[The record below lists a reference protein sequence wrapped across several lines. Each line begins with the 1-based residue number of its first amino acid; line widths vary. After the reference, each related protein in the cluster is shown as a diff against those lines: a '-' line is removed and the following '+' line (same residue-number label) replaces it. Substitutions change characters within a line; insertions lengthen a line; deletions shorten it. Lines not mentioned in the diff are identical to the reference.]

1 MKNIISAIIF
11 LLVGQFVF
19 AQQNNYKW
27 RIGVHGGLNSYYGD
41 LSSERIF
48 DPSSGLLDL
57 NNTDQIA
64 YGLSV
69 EKSISKAWGLRLL
82 ASRGQFTAND
92 RTTNLDGDLFLDNE
106 NFDRALNAQT
116 TFSDASLMMNYYF
129 DNGKIFSDEA
139 FISPYFGIGI
149 GVNIFE
155 VKGDLYDANGQQYY
169 YWSDNTIRNM
179 SEADP
184 NASTA
189 IIIEQ
194 DGDFETDLTAL
205 QTEGKNY
212 ETSTLTIPALIG
224 LKFRLGKRFNFN
236 LESLINYSGSDY
248 MDDVHGEYLT
258 TYDSPL
264 QQYAANPSGITT
276 GINRGNDDR
285 LKDFYAFFSASLHYN
300 FGFKKDAFEAPIFYL
315 GQKDGVQAPSTTVVE
330 EERTIIVNA
339 EDLTSGTDKDITVTV
354 VTDTIVKDGKTE
366 IIEITIV
373 DDEVDDNSPEV
384 KEEGELVIEKIEW
397 DSEEPT
403 ERVIIIET
411 EDEKDI
417 EDEIEERII
426 IIEEEPIVDEVVI
439 TEVERLGPVEPIE
452 TIRLSPTLTE
462 EEIILADVQDAQ
474 IEVLE
479 IENDIYDMQASGE
492 KDTEKLDSLYTI
504 IEALDKRLSAY
515 ENYHN
520 KVAIQ
525 GNDDYTRPENQ
536 AIWDATAE
544 LKSELNTIRQ
554 EIRETSTSSS
564 PSISVELYEKMQKDN
579 AERIASLE
587 KELADT
593 KRKAEKDA
601 KKAAKEP
608 RKSHGWAMNESRKE
622 KEKTEIKET
631 TTVVVPTPV
640 QTEKSELVDN
650 EQNLEVIKIA
660 TETSANVKM
669 LEARIASLEKS
680 LTQQKKVN
688 TPSTVFVPQQKDN
701 ASATQINALNQ
712 KIDQLSRELAA
723 AKQALATKPT
733 VVEVKPAPVVV
744 QPTPAPTPAPTRVI
758 VSAAKEA
765 IRGYE
770 STNIFFQTGQSSIAT
785 EFKTRLSTIATF
797 MRQYPE
803 IRAALTGYTDKSG
816 NPEANFALSKRRSEA
831 VKTYLL
837 SQGVNPSQIEAS
849 YFGDTQ
855 AASAND
861 PFSRRVEINL
871 RSY

>member
-11 LLVGQFVF
+11 LLVGQFAF

-27 RIGVHGGLNSYYGD
+27 RVGVHGGLNSYYGD

-69 EKSISKAWGLRLL
+69 EKSLSKAWGVRLL

-92 RTTNLDGDLFLDNE
+92 RTTNLDGELFLDNE
-106 NFDRALNAQT
+106 NFDRSLNAQT
-116 TFSDASLMMNYYF
+116 SFTDASLMMNYYF
-129 DNGKIFSDEA
+129 DNGKLFSDEA
-139 FISPYFGIGI
+139 FFSPYFGIGI
-149 GVNIFE
+149 GFNKFE
-155 VKGDLYDANGQQYY
+155 VKGDLYDTNGQRYY
-169 YWSDNTIRNM
+169 YWSDNTVRNM
-179 SEADP
+179 SELDP
-184 NASTA
+184 DANTA
-189 IIIEQ
+189 VIIEQ
-194 DGDFETDLTAL
+194 DGEFETDLTAL

-212 ETSTLTIPALIG
+212 QTSTFTIPALIG
-224 LKFRLGKRFNFN
+224 LKFRLGNRFNFN
-236 LESLINYSGSDY
+236 IESLVHYSGSDY

-264 QQYAANPSGITT
+264 QQYAANPSGITA
-276 GINRGNDDR
+276 IENKRGNDDR

-315 GQKDGVQAPSTTVVE
+315 GQKDAINTPTTTIVE
-330 EERTIIVNA
+330 DERTIIVNT
-339 EDLTSGTDKDITVTV
+339 EDLSTNGVDKEITVTV

-373 DDEVDDNSPEV
+373 DDQADDNSPEIQ
-384 KEEGELVIEKIEW
+384 EGELVIEKLEW
-397 DSEEPT
+397 NTEEPKEEVIVIEIEEEVQDIE
-403 ERVIIIET
+403 ERVIIIE
-411 EDEKDI
+411 
-417 EDEIEERII
+417 EEPVV
-426 IIEEEPIVDEVVI
+426 IEEEI
-439 TEVERLGPVEPIE
+439 TAVEPLGPVEPIE
-452 TIRLSPTLTE
+452 TIRLSPTLSE

-504 IEALDKRLSAY
+504 IEGLDKRLSAY

-520 KVAIQ
+520 QIAIQ
-525 GNDDYTRPENQ
+525 GNDNYSRPENQ
-536 AIWDATAE
+536 AIWEATAE
-544 LKSELNTIRQ
+544 LKSELTTIRQ

-564 PSISVELYEKMQKDN
+564 PSISVELHEKMQKEN

-587 KELADT
+587 KELAAT

-608 RKSHGWAMNESRKE
+608 REPKGWAMNDSRKE
-622 KEKTEIKET
+622 KEVIEIKET

-640 QTEKSELVDN
+640 QVEKSELVDN
-650 EQNLEVIKIA
+650 AQNLEAIKMA

-669 LEARIASLEKS
+669 LEARIASMEKS
-680 LTQQKKVN
+680 LRQQKKVN
-688 TPSTVFVPQQKDN
+688 NPSTVFVPQQKDN
-701 ASATQINALNQ
+701 ASANQINALNQ
-712 KIDQLSRELAA
+712 KVDQLSRELAA
-723 AKQALATKPT
+723 AKQALATKPK

-744 QPTPAPTPAPTRVI
+744 VPTPTPAPSPAPTRVI

-770 STNIFFQTGQSSIAT
+770 STNVFFQTGQSSIAP

-797 MRQYPE
+797 IRQYPE
-803 IRAALTGYTDKSG
+803 LRAALTGFTDKSG

-837 SQGVNPSQIEAS
+837 SQGVSPTQIEAT

-855 AASAND
+855 AAAAND
-861 PFSRRVEINL
+861 PYSRRVEINL
-871 RSY
+871 RTY